1 MDHCLAEKHDHH
13 YVDHI
18 SISIHGW
25 PFRFPFPTNGKQ
37 YTKDRLTDASRSAPD
52 SIRFCPECSIRICQ
66 ALVSGLIQ
74 QKKMFLFIMK
84 PEAEPARVV
93 IKLQNISKQ
102 REIAFVLWRNGLWI
116 PL

>member
-1 MDHCLAEKHDHH
+1 MGRGNAAMMDASSARRAQQDMGMDYCLAEKHEDH

-25 PFRFPFPTNGKQ
+25 PFQFPFPTNGKQ

-74 QKKMFLFIMK
+74 QKKNVFCL
-84 PEAEPARVV
+84 
-93 IKLQNISKQ
+93 L
-102 REIAFVLWRNGLWI
+102 
-116 PL
+116 